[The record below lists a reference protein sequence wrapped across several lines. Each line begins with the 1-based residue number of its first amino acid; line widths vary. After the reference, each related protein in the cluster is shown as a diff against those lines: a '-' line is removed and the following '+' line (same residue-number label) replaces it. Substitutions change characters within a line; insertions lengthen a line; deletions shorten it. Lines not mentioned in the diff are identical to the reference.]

1 MERYASID
9 IGSNSAI
16 LLIAEY
22 NGSLLVPVQQKIAV
36 PRLGRNLQNTG
47 LISEESFQ
55 SLLQAL
61 IGFQLEME
69 KFDATL
75 VGAVATQAFRAAGN
89 VTALL
94 EKISTLL
101 GLQVRILSG
110 QQESEL
116 SYAAVAN
123 RYAHSNLAVLDIGGG
138 SIELQH
144 GGKSW
149 SLPLGAVS
157 LMEAVGKNPEECR
170 QRSLH
175 AFDSELGNRPV
186 PMELVVVGGTAAAL
200 AMLELKLPVF
210 DSIALEG
217 LPLSLNQVTAKID
230 LLRKLSAT
238 QYAALPGMDLG
249 RMDILIPGLCLL
261 ESFLKKAACS
271 QFTVSDRGVRYGV
284 ILEWLGQHTSQNR
297 PVLQ

>member
-22 NGSLLVPVQQKIAV
+22 DGSQVVPVQQKIAV
-36 PRLGRNLQNTG
+36 PRLGRNLQRTG
-47 LISEESFQ
+47 LISEDSFQ
-55 SLLQAL
+55 ALLQAL
-61 IGFQLEME
+61 IGFQLEIE
-69 KFDATL
+69 NFGATL
-75 VGAVATQAFRAAGN
+75 TGVVATQAFRTAGN
-89 VTALL
+89 GAALL
-94 EKISTLL
+94 EKLSTLL
-101 GLQVRILSG
+101 GLSVRVLSG
-110 QQESEL
+110 QEESDL

-123 RYAHSNLAVLDIGGG
+123 RYAQANLAVLDIGGG

-175 AFDSELGNRPV
+175 AFDSELGNRLV
-186 PMELVVVGGTAAAL
+186 PMELVVVGGTAVAL

-217 LPLSLNQVTAKID
+217 LSLSLNQVTAKID
-230 LLRKLSAT
+230 LLGKLSAT
-238 QYAALPGMDLG
+238 EYAALPGMDLG

-297 PVLQ
+297 PVLL

>member
-89 VTALL
+89 GTALL

>member
-22 NGSLLVPVQQKIAV
+22 SGSLLVPVHQKIAV

-47 LISEESFQ
+47 LISEEAFQ

-61 IGFQLEME
+61 IAFQLEME

-75 VGAVATQAFRAAGN
+75 VGAVATQAFRTAGN
-89 VTALL
+89 GTALL
-94 EKISTLL
+94 EKLSTLL
-101 GLQVRILSG
+101 GLSVRVLSG
-110 QQESEL
+110 QEESDL

-123 RYAHSNLAVLDIGGG
+123 RYAQANLAVLDIGGG

-230 LLRKLSAT
+230 LLGKLSAT